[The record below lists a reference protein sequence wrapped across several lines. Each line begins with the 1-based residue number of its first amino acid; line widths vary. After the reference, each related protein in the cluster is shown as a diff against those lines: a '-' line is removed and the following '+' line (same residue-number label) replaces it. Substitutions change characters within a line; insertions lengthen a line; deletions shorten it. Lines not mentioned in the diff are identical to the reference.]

1 MIWDMG
7 TCECEEEGGINTV
20 CVCVLCEVEKE
31 GIGKFVV
38 VIEKGRREEEEICV
52 VLHCF
57 W

>member
-1 MIWDMG
+1 MW

-57 W
+57 CLLP